1 MVTHKKTKTRA
12 RTRGGSRTGSGSR
25 SGKKGLK
32 QLNVTLIKKYIG
44 KTLKLYA
51 REYLKE
57 PAKKSD
63 WSNPKNKPTHY
74 TLYFKPLKVLDDMV
88 EGDIQFYHGEPFNSS
103 SLQVD
108 RKNKNI
114 STNLMNTQ
122 VFIMV

>member
-1 MVTHKKTKTRA
+1 MVTHKKTKTKPRA
-12 RTRGGSRTGSGSR
+12 RTGSGNGSR

-32 QLNVTLIKKYIG
+32 QLNITLIKKYIG

-51 REYLKE
+51 REYLNE

-88 EGDIQFYHGEPFNSS
+88 EGDIQFYTGEPFNSS